1 MTHKSRFWGAALV
14 LLLLGVILS
23 GCGTVPVAENWP
35 GLSTDGATVFAISG
49 QPQQVYLLDAQTGA
63 QEAAFL
69 PQGQHRGIEY
79 WSPVTVGEEMAFV
92 GFADS
97 VARNYRLYAFTP
109 ETGQEL
115 WSVQAEDL
123 ILAAPVVA
131 EGAVYFGSSDGRV
144 YAVDLKSKSIK
155 PGWPFEAEEAVWA
168 SPLYSDGRLYVAAM
182 DHHLYCLQAET
193 GEVVWDFQGGGAM
206 AAQPVLDAERG
217 ILYVGAFDS
226 RLYAVRADSGE
237 AVEGFDFQAEN
248 WIWSEVLLSGD
259 KLYVTSLDGRLYC
272 LDPLSG
278 KVIAPYPYDSREIA
292 NQEDLIRAAPIQAGE
307 NILVTTQSGR
317 VIAVKDGVRQWYWP
331 SGVPTTSILTTPV
344 IAGDKALVLLA
355 NGQVQALDP
364 ATGVQGWAF
373 SPPASQ

>member
-1 MTHKSRFWGAALV
+1 
-14 LLLLGVILS
+14 
-23 GCGTVPVAENWP
+23 
-35 GLSTDGATVFAISG
+35 
-49 QPQQVYLLDAQTGA
+49 
-63 QEAAFL
+63 
-69 PQGQHRGIEY
+69 
-79 WSPVTVGEEMAFV
+79 
-92 GFADS
+92 
-97 VARNYRLYAFTP
+97 
-109 ETGQEL
+109 
-115 WSVQAEDL
+115 
-123 ILAAPVVA
+123 
-131 EGAVYFGSSDGRV
+131 
-144 YAVDLKSKSIK
+144 
-155 PGWPFEAEEAVWA
+155 
-168 SPLYSDGRLYVAAM
+168 
-182 DHHLYCLQAET
+182 
-193 GEVVWDFQGGGAM
+193 M

-355 NGQVQALDP
+355 NGQVRPSIRL
-364 ATGVQGWAF
+364 
-373 SPPASQ
+373 PASRVGPSLRRPASECRGQDRFRARAGPWPGRPIRL